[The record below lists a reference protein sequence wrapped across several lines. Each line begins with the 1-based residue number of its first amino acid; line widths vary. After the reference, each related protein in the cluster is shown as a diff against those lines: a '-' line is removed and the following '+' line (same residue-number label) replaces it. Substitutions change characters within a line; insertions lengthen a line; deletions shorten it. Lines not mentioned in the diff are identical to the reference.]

1 MIGYPHLIVRI
12 KLTNRDME
20 MEQEKEQLI
29 SLIAGIAY
37 QNTDV
42 VVVLSKIF
50 GLHFLQLKS
59 VMQKCYVALSSC
71 ISRNLPNDYQN

>member
-1 MIGYPHLIVRI
+1 
-12 KLTNRDME
+12 ME
-20 MEQEKEQLI
+20 MEREKEQLV
-29 SLIAGIAY
+29 SLISVIAN

-42 VVVLSKIF
+42 VVLLSKIF

-59 VMQKCYVALSSC
+59 VTQKCCVALSSC